1 MNILK
6 DSAILSL
13 KEFNRI
19 KNNSY
24 FPSLTSSNN
33 QISKSCL
40 SPEIKK
46 EIDISKALE
55 HKKRLLEYDR
65 NKKEYNDNFAKENY
79 RRVERYPGVS
89 SDDPAVRIMDKMC
102 LYAKTSTTRDKQLKE
117 RKEMEN
123 IYRKKEEKIDLMV
136 EIERLKELKM
146 QEDKE
151 KQLQKMKQNGKQI
164 ILDQI
169 EDNKKARLK
178 QKELEEKEKLQ
189 LLKIIEEEQKKE
201 QELNLIRI
209 KEAEKRIQES
219 VEANQK
225 AILAKKERIKAEREE
240 DLRLEQYNREKYK
253 KEEEAYKE
261 KKRLEHE
268 KEIEL
273 QKLREKQEKVQ
284 DNQELLDEI
293 RARRSFDETN
303 MKAREKEKE
312 EMRLKEQR
320 IRELI
325 LANNKQKLNKELQM
339 AEEAI
344 KEKEEFER
352 IIKEHQKEIQHEK
365 ELEKK
370 KIRKLLEHKEILKR
384 QIIEKEEKERV
395 NRREIL
401 EEGRKDQQIRDQY
414 AKSIDAIKR
423 DKIKYLRDLNIDEKY
438 IAPLR
443 KFNLKDMSKYE

>member
-1 MNILK
+1 
-6 DSAILSL
+6 
-13 KEFNRI
+13 
-19 KNNSY
+19 
-24 FPSLTSSNN
+24 
-33 QISKSCL
+33 
-40 SPEIKK
+40 
-46 EIDISKALE
+46 
-55 HKKRLLEYDR
+55 
-65 NKKEYNDNFAKENY
+65 
-79 RRVERYPGVS
+79 
-89 SDDPAVRIMDKMC
+89 
-102 LYAKTSTTRDKQLKE
+102 
-117 RKEMEN
+117 
-123 IYRKKEEKIDLMV
+123 
-136 EIERLKELKM
+136 
-146 QEDKE
+146 
-151 KQLQKMKQNGKQI
+151 
-164 ILDQI
+164 
-169 EDNKKARLK
+169 
-178 QKELEEKEKLQ
+178 
-189 LLKIIEEEQKKE
+189 
-201 QELNLIRI
+201 
-209 KEAEKRIQES
+209 
-219 VEANQK
+219 
-225 AILAKKERIKAEREE
+225 
-240 DLRLEQYNREKYK
+240 
-253 KEEEAYKE
+253 
-261 KKRLEHE
+261 
-268 KEIEL
+268 
-273 QKLREKQEKVQ
+273 
-284 DNQELLDEI
+284 
-293 RARRSFDETN
+293 

-365 ELEKK
+365 ELEKI

>member
-1 MNILK
+1 M
-6 DSAILSL
+6 
-13 KEFNRI
+13 
-19 KNNSY
+19 
-24 FPSLTSSNN
+24 
-33 QISKSCL
+33 
-40 SPEIKK
+40 
-46 EIDISKALE
+46 
-55 HKKRLLEYDR
+55 
-65 NKKEYNDNFAKENY
+65 
-79 RRVERYPGVS
+79 
-89 SDDPAVRIMDKMC
+89 
-102 LYAKTSTTRDKQLKE
+102 
-117 RKEMEN
+117 
-123 IYRKKEEKIDLMV
+123 
-136 EIERLKELKM
+136 
-146 QEDKE
+146 
-151 KQLQKMKQNGKQI
+151 
-164 ILDQI
+164 
-169 EDNKKARLK
+169 
-178 QKELEEKEKLQ
+178 
-189 LLKIIEEEQKKE
+189 
-201 QELNLIRI
+201 
-209 KEAEKRIQES
+209 
-219 VEANQK
+219 
-225 AILAKKERIKAEREE
+225 
-240 DLRLEQYNREKYK
+240 
-253 KEEEAYKE
+253 
-261 KKRLEHE
+261 
-268 KEIEL
+268 
-273 QKLREKQEKVQ
+273 
-284 DNQELLDEI
+284 DEI

-365 ELEKK
+365 ELEKI